1 VSDLLKVFLPLLV
14 FVGGSFVG
22 PLLYWVMPLL
32 PRYDLLYYGVGPLI
46 WPVQLIGPLM
56 DVLGTDNYVLV
67 VGLNVLLYAI
77 VGMGIVVAAGN
88 KLRLLLAATL
98 LEIVIVIL
106 ALAAARFRLGDLFGH
121 DGTMLLAL
129 LIALAFYGAL
139 VFLVRLVVGRVAGA
153 KSS

>member
-1 VSDLLKVFLPLLV
+1 MLKVFLPLLV

>member
-1 VSDLLKVFLPLLV
+1 LLV
-14 FVGGSFVG
+14 FVTGSFVG

-32 PRYDLLYYGVGPLI
+32 PLYDLLYYGVGPLI

-56 DVLGTDNYVLV
+56 DVLGTDNYVVV
-67 VGLNVLLYAI
+67 VGLNVLLYAV

-98 LEIVIVIL
+98 LEIGIVIL
-106 ALAAARFRLGDLFGH
+106 ALAAARFRLGDLVGH
-121 DGTMLLAL
+121 DGTMLFAL

-139 VFLVRLVVGRVAGA
+139 VFLVHLVVGRVQSRQQQR
-153 KSS
+153 K